1 MCLRSRGLVHRASE
15 LSPWRSGAS
24 AALRLT
30 WKLPPG
36 RANLNRG
43 KQRGGDPRASLLRED
58 MLAWPVNGR
67 VTTAFRRYSVTL
79 RLSVTRGRVAAH
91 VLRRWKN
98 PEHRAWF
105 AQAMRAAAEL
115 IEDNLELNIPLLEFE
130 RTTVRKLR
138 ENARDG

>member
-1 MCLRSRGLVHRASE
+1 M
-15 LSPWRSGAS
+15 
-24 AALRLT
+24 
-30 WKLPPG
+30 
-36 RANLNRG
+36 
-43 KQRGGDPRASLLRED
+43 
-58 MLAWPVNGR
+58 
-67 VTTAFRRYSVTL
+67 
-79 RLSVTRGRVAAH
+79 AAH